1 MYMLEI
7 CLKNGQF
14 NPFNHKISVVILPCV
29 YHTVLMMLVQRIWCW
44 SAYYPL
50 IDIFLSSHHLHITFC
65 KVYVYVPCIYQDGTF
80 WQVFCMLLQCQPVK
94 KKQIVITMYMTIS
107 NHFQQIW

>member
-44 SAYYPL
+44 SAYYSL
-50 IDIFLSSHHLHITFC
+50 IDIFLSSDHLSSHF
-65 KVYVYVPCIYQDGTF
+65 
-80 WQVFCMLLQCQPVK
+80 VK
-94 KKQIVITMYMTIS
+94 YMYMYLVSIRMVLS
-107 NHFQQIW
+107 GKFSVCFCNVSL